1 MQSSTGCVRA
11 ISTQSSYL
19 AAGLMQRYGSLS
31 LSHSSHRNEN

>member
-19 AAGLMQRYGSLS
+19 AAGLMQRYRIPSLQ
-31 LSHSSHRNEN
+31 L